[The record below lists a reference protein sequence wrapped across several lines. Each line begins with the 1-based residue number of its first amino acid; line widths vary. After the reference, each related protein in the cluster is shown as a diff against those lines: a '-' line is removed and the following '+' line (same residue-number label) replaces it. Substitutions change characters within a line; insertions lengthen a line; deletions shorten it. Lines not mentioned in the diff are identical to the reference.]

1 MTRERV
7 LSLLRQLYA
16 CGNRA
21 DARASAI
28 DHGEDWTKPRMA
40 GLAFCAHI
48 DRALHAMR
56 ECAAITEDGLI
67 AFHDL

>member
-28 DHGEDWTKPRMA
+28 DHGED
-40 GLAFCAHI
+40 
-48 DRALHAMR
+48 
-56 ECAAITEDGLI
+56 
-67 AFHDL
+67 